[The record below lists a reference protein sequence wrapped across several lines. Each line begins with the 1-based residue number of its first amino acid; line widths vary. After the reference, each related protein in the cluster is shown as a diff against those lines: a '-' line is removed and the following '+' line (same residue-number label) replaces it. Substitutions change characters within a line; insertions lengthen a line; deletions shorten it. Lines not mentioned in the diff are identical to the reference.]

1 MSTLKVGAIRGVSA
15 SSDAITVANDG
26 TVSAK
31 LSDIGGDQINGRNVW
46 INGEFTIAQ
55 RGSEATGI
63 TSLSGYASGG
73 PDRCFIGINNHGTW
87 TVKQS
92 TDAPSG
98 YANSLEFLCTTGDNS
113 IAADAS
119 VRWFQRFEGLNLQRF
134 AKGTSDAKEFT
145 VSWWIKSATTGTYAF
160 ELLDY
165 DTSGTRSV
173 VKTYTVDAENTWEHK
188 TITFPADTVGP
199 FDNDNNQ
206 SLAAEFWY
214 VAGSNFTA
222 GGAQTTW
229 GATVTNKRA
238 GGHTVNAGE
247 SNNDYIRVTGVQL
260 EAGPIATEFEHEN
273 REITLLKCQ
282 RYYEKIASTEIGNN
296 FYYYGPGYFE
306 SDTNLRGFI
315 PYQRI
320 KRAQPTITFSAA
332 NTWNAI
338 NTGSMPAGTSISSQ
352 YVSVQNTGYT
362 LTTGSVSGRDGQG
375 GLLVANNTDDAFI
388 EVSAEI

>member
-15 SSDAITVANDG
+15 SSDAVTVANDG

-55 RGSEATGI
+55 RGTEQTGI
-63 TSLSGYASGG
+63 TSLSGYATGG
-73 PDRCFIGINNHGTW
+73 PDRCFIAISNHGTW

-98 YANSLEFLCTTGDNS
+98 YANSLEFLCTTGDS
-113 IAADAS
+113 SVAANAS

-145 VSWWIKSATTGTYAF
+145 LSWWIKSATTGTYAF

-165 DTSGTRSV
+165 DTSGNRSV
-173 VKTYTVDAENTWEHK
+173 TKTYTVNAANTWEHK

-199 FDNDNNQ
+199 FDNDNLN

-214 VAGSNFTA
+214 VAGSDNTA
-222 GGAQTTW
+222 GGTQTTW

-238 GGHTVNAGE
+238 GGHAVNAGE
-247 SNNDYIRVTGVQL
+247 SDNDYIRVTGVQL
-260 EAGPIATEFEHEN
+260 EAGSIATEFEHRSFAQE
-273 REITLLKCQ
+273 LALCQ
-282 RYYEKIASTEIGNN
+282 RYYYRLDGDKIVLFNDYNNSTSNFWASVFLPTTMRADPTATVTNVLSGSITSTEACKHMLA
-296 FYYYGPGYFE
+296 F
-306 SDTNLRGFI
+306 
-315 PYQRI
+315 Q
-320 KRAQPTITFSAA
+320 
-332 NTWNAI
+332 
-338 NTGSMPAGTSISSQ
+338 TGSGTT
-352 YVSVQNTGYT
+352 YFGNTT
-362 LTTGSVSGRDGQG
+362 V
-375 GLLVANNTDDAFI
+375 VEA
-388 EVSAEI
+388 SAEI